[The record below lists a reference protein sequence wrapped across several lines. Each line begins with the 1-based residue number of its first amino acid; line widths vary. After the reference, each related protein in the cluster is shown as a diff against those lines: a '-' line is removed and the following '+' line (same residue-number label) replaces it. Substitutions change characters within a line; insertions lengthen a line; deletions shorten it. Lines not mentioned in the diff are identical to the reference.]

1 MSIMMLNID
10 FMIVKISDLPVL
22 TCRSAE
28 MKLREQKWPTMANL
42 SLRLRWILMLLGSV
56 LSTMLALPP
65 HYQVGL
71 DTGC

>member
-1 MSIMMLNID
+1 MSIMILNID
-10 FMIVKISDLPVL
+10 IRHFYNHELPVL

-42 SLRLRWILMLLGSV
+42 SLRLRWILTLLGSV

-65 HYQVGL
+65 HCQVGL
-71 DTGC
+71 DTG